1 MPPVSVGPGLLQ
13 VQPHTPFGVPNMP
26 RDHFHTEKL
35 PSAERLSALE
45 AVASHEAQHTI
56 YSKKIQFSS
65 GFV

>member
-1 MPPVSVGPGLLQ
+1 
-13 VQPHTPFGVPNMP
+13 MP
-26 RDHFHTEKL
+26 RVNFHTEKL

-45 AVASHEAQHTI
+45 AVASHEAQYTI